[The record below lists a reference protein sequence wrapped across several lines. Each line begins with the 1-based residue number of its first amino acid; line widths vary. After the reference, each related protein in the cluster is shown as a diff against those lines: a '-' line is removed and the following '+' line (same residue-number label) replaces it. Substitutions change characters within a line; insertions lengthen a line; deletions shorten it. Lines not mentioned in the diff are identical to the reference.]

1 MRRSCRSSE
10 ASLRGSAAGVA
21 YTASKHTVNGLAKS
35 TAFFYQNDGIRANAV
50 VPGGVIANINGA
62 ILPCD
67 GGWSAIWGLARRTSC
82 PWTPATAPPANRRR
96 PDPRVGQDLPQDDA
110 FTAAITSALSALL
123 DQPNLIQPGRVLF
136 LPRR

>member
-1 MRRSCRSSE
+1 
-10 ASLRGSAAGVA
+10 
-21 YTASKHTVNGLAKS
+21 VNGLTKS

-50 VPGGVIANINGA
+50 VPGGVTANINGA

-96 PDPRVGQDLPQDDA
+96 PDPRIGQDLPQDDA